1 MSRGPKVPQPG
12 APCSMNMG
20 TALFTDRQPRW
31 VGRTYPGDE
40 VVLQV
45 EDLELSAPLLQVF
58 NPLDVLL
65 MEGHFLQGEDLPLV
79 VLRPPPHHVLRD
91 CRIERTQQTLDK
103 AGVDRSLMIDS
114 TTYVA

>member
-45 EDLELSAPLLQVF
+45 EVVQPPQLWEVF
-58 NPLDVLL
+58 SPNLTNHIVLKKDGLD
-65 MEGHFLQGEDLPLV
+65 GHNSSWKEK
-79 VLRPPPHHVLRD
+79 R
-91 CRIERTQQTLDK
+91 
-103 AGVDRSLMIDS
+103 
-114 TTYVA
+114 